1 MRKIISFITA
11 LLCAVSALKTVTI
24 SSSEITGLSVSGND
38 LKLDGRTVSLN
49 GVNIPQFSWSAY
61 GDGSAVP
68 GMSDADRALSQ
79 VLDVWECPIV
89 RIAIDP
95 DIYVSGGI
103 GKGSGQTVCRS
114 AEEYQALIDRFITSL
129 TDVGTVVV
137 LDCHAYA
144 GVYQSVTDFW
154 KIAAKKYDEN
164 ELVIYGLLNEPISD
178 WVTWYEGGKVALP
191 DGTVEESIGIPALI
205 DMVRELSDNVVA
217 VGGIDWAFD
226 LSGIASEA
234 FEKQAESRAAALGM
248 SKEQY
253 TAEYSLSVGQ
263 RRGRGIM
270 LDTHIYSNK
279 PKDWSS
285 AVSAA
290 AKEYPVLVGEYNPY
304 FRSGI
309 LNELTAEEKAFLQK
323 IFHWVSVN
331 GFSSTSWSLGAE
343 PFLTDY
349 AGNFTAIG
357 TAVIEFI
364 KTGKWSCKQ
373 EENLLYQHFGSAHG
387 ISATESDGKIRYNNM
402 FADQAYLNGEKL
414 GSGVYDFIIDGDTSS
429 HCDIYQWYGNYMGA
443 EFELDDIYPCHE
455 LRMTSGLDGYP
466 DKYRIYASDTLE
478 NLYSDESVI
487 ENFETEH
494 DGTVAY
500 EIDRPV
506 KYVAF
511 LASGYVRIKEISLS
525 GVHYGDVDGNE
536 ILSVADAVALRK
548 HLLGTGEVKILSR
561 LDINRDGSVDLL
573 DMIAIKK
580 KLIE

>member
-1 MRKIISFITA
+1 MRKIISLITA
-11 LLCAVSALKTVTI
+11 LLCAVSVLRTVTV
-24 SSSEITGLSVSGND
+24 SSSVRNGLYVIGND
-38 LKLDGRTVSLN
+38 LMLDGRTVSLN

-61 GDGSAVP
+61 GDGSTAP

-89 RIAIDP
+89 RLAVDP
-95 DIYVSGGI
+95 DIYVNGGI
-103 GKGSGQTVCRS
+103 GKGSGQTVYRS

-178 WVTWYEGGKVALP
+178 WVTWYEGGKVTLP
-191 DGTVEESIGIPALI
+191 DGTDEESIGIPALI
-205 DMVRELSDNVVA
+205 DIVRELSDNVVA

-234 FEKQAESRAAALGM
+234 FEKQAESRSAALGM
-248 SKEQY
+248 TKEEY
-253 TAEYSLSVGQ
+253 TAEYSLSTGQ

-285 AVSAA
+285 AVSEA

-304 FRSGI
+304 FRSGV
-309 LNELTAEEKAFLQK
+309 LSELTAEETAFLQK
-323 IFHWVSVN
+323 IFHWITTN
-331 GFSSTSWSLGAE
+331 GFSGTSWSLGAE
-343 PFLTDY
+343 PFLTDH

-364 KTGKWSCKQ
+364 KTGKWSCGQ
-373 EENLLYQHFGSAHG
+373 EENLLYQHFGSARG
-387 ISATESDGKIRYNNM
+387 ISAAESGGKTVYNNM
-402 FADQAYLNGEKL
+402 LAQQAYLNGEKL
-414 GSGVYDFIIDGDTSS
+414 GDSVYDFIINGDTSS
-429 HCDIYQWYGNYMGA
+429 HCDIYQWYGNYMGV
-443 EFELDDIYPCHE
+443 EFELDDVYPCHE

-466 DKYRIYASDTLE
+466 DRYRIYASDTLDE
-478 NLYSDESVI
+478 LYSDESII

-494 DGTVAY
+494 NGTVVY

-525 GVHYGDVDGNE
+525 GVHYGDVDGNG

-548 HLLGTGEVKILSR
+548 HLLGAGNIKILSR
-561 LDINRDGSVDLL
+561 LDINRDGSMDLL